1 MLNVLSCKNIS
12 NLVIFKDFLHSTRIE
27 TLGNLMEL
35 QCHLLIRHLW
45 NVANTMHA
53 QFCDKCHEMLSVIFI
68 VVSIYLYHNTLFS
81 PQAKSTYSDQV
92 IQINYEWRVTEPV
105 PTSMATTI
113 FHFTR
118 LGASTFPSDS
128 DSESAH
134 WSKILTDTYIIFI
147 ALYEFKRLSDGF

>member
-1 MLNVLSCKNIS
+1 
-12 NLVIFKDFLHSTRIE
+12 
-27 TLGNLMEL
+27 
-35 QCHLLIRHLW
+35 
-45 NVANTMHA
+45 MHA

-68 VVSIYLYHNTLFS
+68 VVSIYLYHNLYHNTLFS

-92 IQINYEWRVTEPV
+92 IQINYELRVTEPV

-118 LGASTFPSDS
+118 LGASTFTSDS

-134 WSKILTDTYIIFI
+134 
-147 ALYEFKRLSDGF
+147 